1 MKKMFLLVGA
11 VALVALF
18 ASCASTPA
26 GGMFGGPGPAFS
38 EVNGNSVKTGEASS
52 VVVLGVFGKVSY
64 PPAWQVAKD
73 NGITKIATV
82 EYYKQPGVLGF
93 TTKYFTYVTGE

>member
-1 MKKMFLLVGA
+1 MKKMFLLVSA

-18 ASCASTPA
+18 ASCASTP
-26 GGMFGGPGPAFS
+26 GGLGGPGPAFS
-38 EVNGNSVKTGEASS
+38 QVNGNSVKTGEASS
-52 VVVLGVFGKVSY
+52 TVVFGIFGKVSF

-82 EYYKQPGVLGF
+82 EYYKQPGVFGI